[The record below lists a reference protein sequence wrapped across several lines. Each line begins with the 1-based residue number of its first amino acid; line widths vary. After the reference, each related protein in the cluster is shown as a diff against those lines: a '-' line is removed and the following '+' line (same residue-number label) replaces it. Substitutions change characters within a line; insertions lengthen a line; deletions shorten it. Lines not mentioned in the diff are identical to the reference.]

1 MKITDITTYLLSDT
15 LDESFYFSQF
25 EYASRLICVV
35 KITTDSG
42 ITGWG
47 EGYGPAE
54 VIRSAIKFFAP
65 LVIGRDPLHGEII
78 WHDMHRR
85 ALDYARKGVML
96 SALSAIDIAL
106 WDIRGKALGQ
116 SVSTLLGGRFREKVE
131 VYATGLYFT
140 QAHARGNMQA
150 KLAEEALLY
159 KSQGFRAIKMKV
171 GLGLRT
177 DIDNVTAV
185 RNALGPANDAAGIK
199 LMVDS
204 NHAYCLRE
212 ALELALALEPL
223 GIHWFE
229 EPLAPDDYDGYRE
242 LRRRTK
248 IPLAA
253 GECEFL
259 RAGFRQLLEGRCVDF
274 IQPETCAA
282 GGITEA
288 KKIADLAYAHH
299 VEMTPHNWGTGI
311 AIAANLHL
319 TANLCYP
326 PGRMFAN
333 QPMLEFDRSPNRL
346 REELLTR
353 PFKAVD
359 GHLQV
364 PAGPGLGIEID
375 EEKLN
380 HFFKPS

>member
-1 MKITDITTYLLSDT
+1 MKITAITPFLLSDT
-15 LDESFYFSQF
+15 LDEAFYFSQF
-25 EYASRLICVV
+25 EYTTRLICVV

-42 ITGWG
+42 LTGWG

-54 VIRSAIKFFAP
+54 VVRAAINFFAP
-65 LVIGRDPLHGEII
+65 LIIGRDPLQTEVL

-140 QAHARGNMQA
+140 QARTPSPADMPAR
-150 KLAEEALLY
+150 LADEALLY
-159 KSQGFRAIKMKV
+159 KSQGYRAIKMKV
-171 GLGLRT
+171 GLGIRA
-177 DIDNVTAV
+177 DIANVTAV
-185 RNALGPANDAAGIK
+185 RAALGHDIK
-199 LMVDS
+199 LMIDS
-204 NHAYCLRE
+204 NHAYTLRE
-212 ALELALALEPL
+212 SLELSLALEPL
-223 GIHWFE
+223 RIHWFE
-229 EPLAPDDYDGYRE
+229 EPLAPDDYAGYRE

-282 GGITEA
+282 GGITET
-288 KKIADLAYAHH
+288 KKIADLAQAHH
-299 VEMTPHNWGTGI
+299 IEMTPHNWGTGI

-319 TANLCYP
+319 TANLSYP
-326 PGRMFAN
+326 PGRMFPN
-333 QPMLEFDRSPNRL
+333 HPLLEFDRSPNRL
-346 REELLTR
+346 REHLLTH
-353 PFKAVD
+353 PFKAAD
-359 GHLQV
+359 GHLPV
-364 PAGPGLGIEID
+364 PTAPGLGIEID
-375 EEKLN
+375 EQKLH
-380 HFFKPS
+380 HFSRA

>member
-1 MKITDITTYLLSDT
+1 MKITSITTYLLSDT
-15 LDESFYFSQF
+15 LDERFYFSQF

-35 KITTDSG
+35 KVATDEG
-42 ITGWG
+42 IVGWG

-54 VIRSAIKFFAP
+54 VIRSAIDFFTP
-65 LVIGRDPLHGEII
+65 MVIGRDPLQGEVL
-78 WHDMHRR
+78 WNDMYRR

-96 SALSAIDIAL
+96 SAISAIDIAL

-116 SVSTLLGGRFREKVE
+116 SVSTLLGGRFREKTE

-140 QAHARGNMQA
+140 HTSGNMQA
-150 KLAEEALLY
+150 KLADEALLY
-159 KSQGFRAIKMKV
+159 KSQGYRAIKMKV
-171 GLGLRT
+171 GLGVRT

-185 RNALGPANDAAGIK
+185 RKAIGDGIK

-204 NHAYCLRE
+204 NHAYLYRE

-229 EPLAPDDYDGYRE
+229 EPLAPDDYAGYRE
-242 LRRRTK
+242 LRRRTT

-259 RAGFRQLLEGRCVDF
+259 RVGFRQLLEGRCVDF
-274 IQPETCAA
+274 IQPETCTA
-282 GGITEA
+282 GGITET
-288 KKIADLAYAHH
+288 KKIVDMAYAHY

-311 AIAANLHL
+311 AVAANLHL

-326 PGRMFAN
+326 PGRMVEN
-333 QPMLEFDRSPNRL
+333 QPLLEFDRSPNRL
-346 REELLTR
+346 REELLVR
-353 PFKAVD
+353 PFNAVD
-359 GHLQV
+359 GYLDI
-364 PAGPGLGIEID
+364 PACPGLGIEID
-375 EEKLN
+375 EEKLKY
-380 HFFKPS
+380 FSQKSSYKS

>member
-1 MKITDITTYLLSDT
+1 MKITGITTYLLSDT
-15 LDESFYFSQF
+15 LGEAFYFSQF

-35 KITTDSG
+35 KITTDAG
-42 ITGWG
+42 VTGWG
-47 EGYGPAE
+47 EGYGPAG
-54 VIRSAIKFFAP
+54 VIRAAIDFFAP
-65 LVIGRDPLHGEII
+65 LVIGRDPLQGEVI

-116 SVSTLLGGRFREKVE
+116 SVSTLLGGRFRERVE

-140 QAHARGNMQA
+140 QAHARSPETMRA
-150 KLAEEALLY
+150 LLADEAVLY

-171 GLGLRT
+171 GLGIRA
-177 DIDNVTAV
+177 DIENVTAV
-185 RNALGPANDAAGIK
+185 RAAIGGGGGEIK

-204 NHAYCLRE
+204 NHAYTLRE

-223 GIHWFE
+223 SIHWFE

-242 LRRRTK
+242 LRSRTK

-288 KKIADLAYAHH
+288 KKIADLAYAHY

-333 QPMLEFDRSPNRL
+333 QPLLEFDRSPNRL
-346 REELLTR
+346 REELLAR

-359 GHLQV
+359 GYLDV

-375 EEKLN
+375 EEKLG
-380 HFFKPS
+380 FFSKK

>member
-1 MKITDITTYLLSDT
+1 MKVTTITTYLLSDT

-25 EYASRLICVV
+25 EYSSRLICIV
-35 KITTDSG
+35 KVTTDEG
-42 ITGWG
+42 IVGWG

-54 VIRSAIKFFAP
+54 VIRSAINFFAP
-65 LVIGRDPLHGEII
+65 MLIGRDPLQGEIL
-78 WHDMHRR
+78 WYDMYRR

-96 SALSAIDIAL
+96 SAISAIDIAL

-116 SVSTLLGGRFREKVE
+116 SVSTLLGGRRREKVQ

-140 QAHARGNMQA
+140 HTSGNMPDL
-150 KLAEEALLY
+150 LADEALLY
-159 KSQGFRAIKMKV
+159 KSQGYSAIKMKV
-171 GLGLRT
+171 GLGIRT

-185 RNALGPANDAAGIK
+185 RKAIDDDVK

-204 NHAYCLRE
+204 NHAYSYRE

-223 GIHWFE
+223 CIHWFE

-242 LRRRTK
+242 LRRRTT

-259 RAGFRQLLEGRCVDF
+259 RVGFRQLLEGRCVDF
-274 IQPETCAA
+274 IQPETCTT

-288 KKIADLAYAHH
+288 KKIADLAYAHY

-311 AIAANLHL
+311 AVAANLHL

-326 PGRMFAN
+326 PGRMVEN
-333 QPMLEFDRSPNRL
+333 HPLLEFDRSPNRL
-346 REELLTR
+346 REELLVH
-353 PFKAVD
+353 PFTAVD
-359 GHLQV
+359 GYLDV
-364 PAGPGLGIEID
+364 PTAPGLGIDID
-375 EEKLN
+375 EEKLAY
-380 HFFKPS
+380 FSKQS

>member
-1 MKITDITTYLLSDT
+1 MKITGITTYLLSDT

-35 KITTDSG
+35 KVSTDEG
-42 ITGWG
+42 IVGWG

-54 VIRSAIKFFAP
+54 VVRSAIDFFAP
-65 LVIGRDPLHGEII
+65 LIAGRDPLQGEVL
-78 WHDMHRR
+78 WNEMYRR

-96 SALSAIDIAL
+96 SAISAIDIAL

-140 QAHARGNMQA
+140 HTPGNMQA
-150 KLAEEALLY
+150 KLTEEALLY
-159 KSQGFRAIKMKV
+159 KSQGYRAVKMKV
-171 GLGLRT
+171 GLGIRT
-177 DIDNVTAV
+177 DIENVTAV
-185 RNALGPANDAAGIK
+185 RKAIGDDME

-204 NHAYCLRE
+204 NHAYVFRE

-223 GIHWFE
+223 NIHWFE

-242 LRRRTK
+242 LRRRTT

-259 RAGFRQLLEGRCVDF
+259 RVGFRQLLEGKCVDF
-274 IQPETCAA
+274 IQPETCTA

-288 KKIADLAYAHH
+288 KKIADLAYAHY

-311 AIAANLHL
+311 AVAANLHL

-326 PGRMFAN
+326 PGRMVRN
-333 QPMLEFDRSPNRL
+333 EPLLEFDRSPNRL
-346 REELLTR
+346 REELLAH
-353 PFKAVD
+353 PFKAVE
-359 GHLQV
+359 GYLNV
-364 PAGPGLGIEID
+364 PTGAGLGIEID

-380 HFFKPS
+380 FFAKK